1 MTVRRFIVPLLAGL
15 ALGATATAARADTV
29 TVAVTAIVE
38 HPALDAVRDGLIA
51 RLGELGYV
59 EGDTLEVVYES
70 AQGSPAIAAQI
81 ARQFVGDAPDVIV
94 PISTPSAQAVAAA
107 TSDIPVVFTAVT
119 DPVAAG
125 LVTDLEA
132 PGGNV
137 TGLSDMIPMADHLAL
152 IREILPDVARIGFLY
167 NPGEANSVVLLDR
180 MLELAGEA
188 GVEIV
193 AAGAPRSSDV
203 LSATQSL
210 VGDVDAVY
218 IPTDNTVVSAL
229 EAVLSVGQ
237 DNDLPIFSGD
247 TDSVGRGA
255 IATIGFDYGDVGRQT
270 ADIVARV
277 LQGEDPGTIP
287 VGFAAGTDLAINPA
301 AAAAMGVTL
310 PDAVVE
316 RASIVVE

>member
-38 HPALDAVRDGLIA
+38 HPALDAVRDGLVA

-188 GVEIV
+188 GVEVV